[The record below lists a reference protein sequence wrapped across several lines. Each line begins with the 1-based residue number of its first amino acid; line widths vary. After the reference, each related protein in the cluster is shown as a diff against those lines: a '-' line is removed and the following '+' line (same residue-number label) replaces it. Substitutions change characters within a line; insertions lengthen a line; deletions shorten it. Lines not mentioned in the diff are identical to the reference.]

1 MKEKK
6 AVNGKKIL
14 IAVGIVIAAVA
25 VLAVGLFVLYKT
37 CFDPARGSVKNWVY
51 SRDLDEKLTAEEI
64 KEDLDDLIRKLRT
77 RHPAWLEDGNEK
89 VAATEAQYKDE
100 VAKLS
105 GMTEAT
111 VMDEWRAA
119 SRILNKLGD
128 GHSVVYGEFE
138 TPLYIDD
145 LTGLREYG
153 LPVKINGEEV
163 SAVVD
168 RFLGLFQYE
177 LKERAKTIF
186 NQNVTASKAYLEYC
200 GVDVSDGV
208 TYTFLVDGE
217 EKDVHYSFV
226 PVNEIKGYSPSSNNR
241 SFVNYEIDK
250 DRKVGIFELDEC
262 NYNDEYRKTVKAF
275 FEEVKANGVESVIVD
290 LTDNG
295 GGSSMV
301 ADEFIHYLDADKYYR
316 LPMDIR
322 YGNLLIKYKNK
333 LIKNAKL
340 EPRFS
345 GDVYILTS
353 VRTFSAA
360 KDFTMLVK
368 DSGLGTVVGEPSGN
382 LPDSYGDSI
391 NFMMPNSGLY
401 YSISFKRWFRIDE
414 TKRGLPLEVDVP
426 CEDSEALDVALEL
439 IENKRNGK

>member
-6 AVNGKKIL
+6 ATKGKKAL
-14 IAVGIVIAAVA
+14 IKVCIVIAAVA
-25 VLAVGLFVLYKT
+25 LLAVGLFVLYKT
-37 CFDPARGSVKNWVY
+37 CFDPFRGRVKNWVY
-51 SRDLDEKLTAEEI
+51 SKNLDEKLTSEEI
-64 KEDLDDLIRKLRT
+64 TEDLDDLIKRLRA

-89 VAATEAQYKDE
+89 VTAVEAQYKDE
-100 VAKLS
+100 IAKLS
-105 GMTEAT
+105 GMTEAS
-111 VMDEWRAA
+111 VLYEWQAA

-128 GHSVVYGEFE
+128 GHTVVYGELE

-145 LTGLREYG
+145 VTELRQYG
-153 LPVKINGEEV
+153 IPVRINGEEC
-163 SAVVD
+163 SAVLD
-168 RFLGLFQYE
+168 RFLRLFQYE
-177 LKERAKTIF
+177 MKERAELIF
-186 NQNVTASKAYLEYC
+186 AQNVSANKAYLEYC

-208 TYTFLVDGE
+208 TYTYLVDGE

-262 NYNDEYRKTVKAF
+262 NYNDEYRKTLKAF
-275 FEEVKANGVESVIVD
+275 FEEVSANGIESVIVD
-290 LTDNG
+290 LRDNG
-295 GGSSMV
+295 GGNSAV

-322 YGNLLIKYKNK
+322 YGNLLIKFKNK
-333 LIKNAKL
+333 LIKNKKL

-353 VRTFSAA
+353 TNTFSAA

-391 NFMMPNSGLY
+391 NFMLPNSRLY
-401 YSISFKRWFRIDE
+401 YSMSFKRWFRIDE
-414 TKRGLPLEVDVP
+414 TKRGLPLEADVP
-426 CEDSEALDVALEL
+426 CKESEALDVALEL